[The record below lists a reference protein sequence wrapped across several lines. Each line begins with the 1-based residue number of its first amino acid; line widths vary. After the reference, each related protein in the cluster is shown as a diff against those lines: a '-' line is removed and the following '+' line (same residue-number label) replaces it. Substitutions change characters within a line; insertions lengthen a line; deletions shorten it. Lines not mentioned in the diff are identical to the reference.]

1 MYIFIFVPTCFYA
14 EYLALGVELTRAVL
28 LHLKKKNLQFRALG
42 NSSPGV
48 KDSEE
53 TCVNNKNIHLQAEKY
68 THTHTHTI
76 YSTEKRWRVLLC
88 VWNVKIFFFFFSCS
102 KRRFD
107 CSVLKTRLVKKQ
119 FFSDNVL
126 CNGIF
131 ILNYIFFFGGIGEII
146 T

>member
-28 LHLKKKNLQFRALG
+28 LPLKKSLQFRALD

-68 THTHTHTI
+68 THTLI
-76 YSTEKRWRVLLC
+76 YYTEKRFAGSAVCVKRQDLLLL
-88 VWNVKIFFFFFSCS
+88 FFSSS
-102 KRRFD
+102 KRRFV
-107 CSVLKTRLVKKQ
+107 CGV
-119 FFSDNVL
+119 
-126 CNGIF
+126 
-131 ILNYIFFFGGIGEII
+131 
-146 T
+146 